1 MARRSNSPKPKPIPS
16 EVKELLPFPSI
27 DELIAE
33 ARALG
38 EYEMAEAG
46 ELIRY
51 LEAPK
56 RKRILEQEERRL
68 SRL

>member
-1 MARRSNSPKPKPIPS
+1 MVGKRTYSKPKPKSILS
-16 EVKELLPFPSI
+16 EVKELLPSPSI

-56 RKRILEQEERRL
+56 RKRIL
-68 SRL
+68 